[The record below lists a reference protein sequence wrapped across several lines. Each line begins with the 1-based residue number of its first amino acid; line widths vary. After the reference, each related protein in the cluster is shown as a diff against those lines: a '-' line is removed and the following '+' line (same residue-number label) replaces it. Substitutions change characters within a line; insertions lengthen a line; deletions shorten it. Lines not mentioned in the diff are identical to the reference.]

1 MHAVRFMQALH
12 KAAQFFTQHLLHR
25 HLVGRDHV
33 HLDAAFAQ
41 GRRHFQTDKTGTEHD
56 HPARRRGDDG
66 AAVAQAAQRAHLRG
80 LGARNV

>member
-12 KAAQFFTQHLLHR
+12 KAAQFFTQYLLHR

-41 GRRHFQTDKTGTEHD
+41 GVQ
-56 HPARRRGDDG
+56 
-66 AAVAQAAQRAHLRG
+66 AVSCRTLWIAHQA
-80 LGARNV
+80 